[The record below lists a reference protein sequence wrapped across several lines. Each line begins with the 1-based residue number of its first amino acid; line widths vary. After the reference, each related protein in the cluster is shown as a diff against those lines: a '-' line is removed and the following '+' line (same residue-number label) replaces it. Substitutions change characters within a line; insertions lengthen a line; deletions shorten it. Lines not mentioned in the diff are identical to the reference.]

1 MVTRG
6 DIEMSTYSPAE
17 DTLQPRTSSHVLWS
31 NFESAAKARY
41 GANIRVI
48 KTPYTTKQLDDL
60 MTRFEV
66 LSVTTA
72 GPPREVRRTVVD
84 VNIKE
89 YTNNGQKMDD
99 ESTFKVSKQVS
110 QSQGNRF
117 HFSDTK
123 GSHWDVGGNIGAQVI
138 GMAMG
143 GVTGGVSAGYGR
155 NKSSTAGVEQSS
167 DSTASITYEQEE
179 RMKVP
184 PGTRVRAIITSF
196 KVKYEQQYTIKFGI
210 NSWISVPLKYKTRC
224 QQICCGANSGAVEVT
239 QIVNTLPG
247 YSLEG
252 TKATISV
259 VGTLSWISEGFSVD
273 KSEQSLI

>member
-1 MVTRG
+1 
-6 DIEMSTYSPAE
+6 MSSYSPAAG
-17 DTLQPRTSSHVLWS
+17 TLQPRTNSDVLW
-31 NFESAAKARY
+31 NNLESAAKARY

-48 KTPYTTKQLDDL
+48 KNPYTTKQLDYL
-60 MTRFEV
+60 MAKFEI
-66 LSVTTA
+66 LSVTTT
-72 GPPREVRRTVVD
+72 GPPREVRRTEVD

-89 YTNNGQKMDD
+89 YTNNGQKVDD
-99 ESTFKVSKQVS
+99 ESTFKVIKRVS

-123 GSHWDVGGNIGAQVI
+123 GSHWDIGGNIGAQVI

-143 GVTGGVSAGYGR
+143 GVTGGMSAGYGR
-155 NKSSTAGVEQSS
+155 NKSSTAGAEQLL
-167 DSTASITYEQEE
+167 DSTTSITYEQEE
-179 RMKVP
+179 RMRVP

-196 KVKYEQQYTIKFGI
+196 KVKYEQQYTIKFGV
-210 NSWISVPLKYKTRC
+210 NSWISVPIKYKTRC
-224 QQICCGANSGAVEVT
+224 QQICCGANSGAVSVT

-252 TKATISV
+252 TKATISL
-259 VGTLSWISEGFSVD
+259 VGTLSWISDGFSVD